1 MKRKVSI
8 SLSGL
13 FTPTS
18 VVTSQL
24 VLFLIR
30 FFAFFTNFTFFTL
43 SCLATKH
50 VIIEVIFLLVW
61 LTKVILLLVLVTKG
75 VREQRKEMRYFD
87 EAHNSPSSLQSLQAP
102 R

>member
-8 SLSGL
+8 SLLGL
-13 FTPTS
+13 LTPTS

-61 LTKVILLLVLVTKG
+61 LTKVILLLVWLTNGVKETKK
-75 VREQRKEMRYFD
+75 RNAIF
-87 EAHNSPSSLQSLQAP
+87 
-102 R
+102 